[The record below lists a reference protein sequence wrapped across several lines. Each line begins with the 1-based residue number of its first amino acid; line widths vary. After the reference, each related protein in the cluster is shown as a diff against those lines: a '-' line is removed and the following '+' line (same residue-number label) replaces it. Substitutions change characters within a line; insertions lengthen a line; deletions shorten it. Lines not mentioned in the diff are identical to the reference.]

1 MIVLASSS
9 ATRQAMLRNA
19 GLNFVALAP
28 ALDEK
33 ALAAANPHWLPRET
47 ALRLAEAKAINV
59 SLRHADAQVIG
70 ADQVL
75 ALDNRVYGKPSNR
88 AHCLA
93 QLRALRGRTH
103 ALISAVVLAR
113 DGKAVWAHTDE
124 ALLTMRDYSDAFLED
139 YLEAIGDDCTK
150 SVGGYKIEGRGVQ
163 LFRSVSGD
171 HFTILGLPLVPL
183 LQKLREAGE
192 IAA

>member
-1 MIVLASSS
+1 MIILASTS

-19 GLNFVALAP
+19 GLSFTAQSP
-28 ALDEK
+28 AVDEK
-33 ALAAANPHWLPRET
+33 ALIAAHPNWLPRET
-47 ALRLAEAKAINV
+47 AIRLAEAKAIDV

-75 ALDNRVYGKPSNR
+75 ALNGKIYGKPRDR
-88 AHCLA
+88 AHCLS
-93 QLRALRGRTH
+93 QLRELRGRTH

-113 DGKAVWAHTDE
+113 DGKAIWTYADE
-124 ALLTMRDYSDAFLED
+124 ALLTMRDYSDAFLEE
-139 YLEAIGDDCTK
+139 YLEAIGEDCTT

-163 LFRSVSGD
+163 LFRSVAGD

-183 LQKLREAGE
+183 LEKLREAGE
-192 IAA
+192 IAT